1 MFYFR
6 VGSGWYSALN
16 TWDGDGCGVTYTVRT
31 RLWCGIWPAVEV
43 KPEKRQQY
51 NSILPKSGI
60 VPHVLRFIL
69 VVITYRIQ
77 PNLVQEIPT

>member
-6 VGSGWYSALN
+6 VGSGWYSALS

-31 RLWCGIWPAVEV
+31 RLWCGIWPVVEV

-51 NSILPKSGI
+51 PAKI
-60 VPHVLRFIL
+60 
-69 VVITYRIQ
+69 
-77 PNLVQEIPT
+77 